1 MSRRYKTREDAKRV
15 ADRDDHLQPTYPQ
28 IGRSVFLNPTTTR
41 TGPGTVHGKSGRGVP
56 RRGGRGGSGADAGFK
71 TGIKRASWEA
81 NGRET
86 RLLVWM
92 PHIFWGS
99 IWLGF
104 LGRGAAFWNWEREP
118 HDKQGLAS
126 LRTGR
131 DDDYTL
137 DDLFLFPLL
146 LLPSPSSYDI
156 KKAS

>member
-1 MSRRYKTREDAKRV
+1 
-15 ADRDDHLQPTYPQ
+15 
-28 IGRSVFLNPTTTR
+28 
-41 TGPGTVHGKSGRGVP
+41 
-56 RRGGRGGSGADAGFK
+56 
-71 TGIKRASWEA
+71 
-81 NGRET
+81 
-86 RLLVWM
+86 M

-137 DDLFLFPLL
+137 DDLFLFLYFCLPLHL
-146 LLPSPSSYDI
+146 TISRKLHSSQMHDFMTLMICGNLDCDKIARQCVTESLVLMSLTPDYQ
-156 KKAS
+156 AP